1 MGCKWINLN
10 FQIGCLHEGTVYQ
23 ITVSYM
29 VWVVIEVK
37 ISVLLGWSAILG
49 FYDISAV
56 EYEGRTFR
64 HSADN
69 HSTNITASPGCNN
82 LFFLKVSGEEGGNL
96 YKMKDKQGTV
106 RKRVGGNVSEGYVLG
121 ENAGKITWNIQ
132 VYQYFEM
139 TPRQKKKHLYVRRDV
154 NSLNIVN
161 KAETN

>member
-1 MGCKWINLN
+1 
-10 FQIGCLHEGTVYQ
+10 
-23 ITVSYM
+23 
-29 VWVVIEVK
+29 
-37 ISVLLGWSAILG
+37 
-49 FYDISAV
+49 
-56 EYEGRTFR
+56 
-64 HSADN
+64 
-69 HSTNITASPGCNN
+69 
-82 LFFLKVSGEEGGNL
+82 
-96 YKMKDKQGTV
+96 MKDKQGTV